1 MELSSSS
8 KPSNATLGKKKHICS
23 QAFFLS
29 LSSNQNLI
37 SFPVPPHCRQ
47 CLCSFYYLSCCG
59 KGNSAPLVNHASLR
73 NISSVL
79 PSPSARIQAD
89 WAGREADSSCKPQ
102 KDAFLSHP
110 YLSFSDFSWLAPPW
124 CVLTQPLLSAA
135 GVGAIWS
142 HHHSV
147 MDGVTGDATPTPAY
161 LSVPGYPNLDTFS
174 PL

>member
-1 MELSSSS
+1 MFVQLLLPELLWERKFSTAGEPRVS
-8 KPSNATLGKKKHICS
+8 PEHLQHP
-23 QAFFLS
+23 
-29 LSSNQNLI
+29 
-37 SFPVPPHCRQ
+37 PV
-47 CLCSFYYLSCCG
+47 
-59 KGNSAPLVNHASLR
+59 
-73 NISSVL
+73 
-79 PSPSARIQAD
+79 SPSARIQAD
-89 WAGREADSSCKPQ
+89 WAGREADFSCKPQ

-124 CVLTQPLLSAA
+124 CALTQPLLSAA

-147 MDGVTGDATPTPAY
+147 MDGVRGDATLTPAY